1 MTNGRMQPALTPVVR
16 VVGVDPGPVPG
27 VVVLASS
34 GDASVFQC
42 DAGSVLWLVHRALLV
57 PPVGPDLVADLVNG
71 RITSER
77 VILAVERFVVGPR
90 SARLSTPRAAA
101 QTRDMIGALG
111 ALGEQL
117 TGVSVVYRCAAEVM
131 PWASDKRLV
140 AAGLFELTAGMP
152 HARAAARHA
161 LFTAVRDGNLPDPL
175 SMTKVRAP

>member
-1 MTNGRMQPALTPVVR
+1 VTPVVR

-27 VVVLASS
+27 VVVLSSS

-57 PPVGPDLVADLVNG
+57 PPVGPDIVADLVNG
-71 RITSER
+71 RLTSER

-101 QTRDMIGALG
+101 QTRDMVGAVV

-117 TGVSVVYRCAAEVM
+117 AVTVVQRCAAEVM
-131 PWASDKRLV
+131 PWASDRRLA

-161 LFTAVRDGNLPDPL
+161 LFAAVRDGNLPDPL
-175 SMTKVRAP
+175 STKVRAP